1 MPGKKY
7 MDIEENFIGYIK
19 YEGELVADGLMDA
32 RKQAKALTGLD
43 SAIRF
48 LIAKQSPDLK
58 NLDYE
63 IPILVKKGSWEMLIP
78 STVAEWAQ
86 AGLGIAI
93 TAYLT
98 TAANKMAER
107 DFENFGVTDLFR
119 KSLDVIKWFVKIV
132 KHFGDATIKTFENTT
147 FEEGNRTIGLK
158 NEQGEV
164 IYVPKEILD
173 LYVQCKPTFLD
184 SLSSN
189 ITSGRELIIATKID
203 GIIEEVRIT
212 KEEKYLFCSEDD
224 ENDDEILFPD
234 LIHGEK
240 VELDGEVTRENKTT
254 NSMGFKYNGHILT
267 AHPSDRNIVPYKR
280 FMFLKCRIVAHVDRT
295 ADDGSTTSN
304 RPKLIFHH
312 IEAINDQA
320 QDLFD

>member
-1 MPGKKY
+1 MSH
-7 MDIEENFIGYIK
+7 EESFIGYIK

-32 RKQAKALTGLD
+32 RKQAKALVGLD
-43 SAIRF
+43 AAIRF

-78 STVAEWAQ
+78 STVAEWTQ
-86 AGLGIAI
+86 TGLGIAI

-98 TAANKMAER
+98 TAANKMATK
-107 DFENFGVTDLFR
+107 DFENFGTADLFK
-119 KSLDVIKWFVKIV
+119 KSIDTIKWFVKIV
-132 KHFGDATIKTFENTT
+132 KHVGDATIKSFENVT
-147 FEEGNRTIGLK
+147 FKEGNRIIGIK
-158 NEQGEV
+158 NNQGEV
-164 IYVPKEILD
+164 IYVAKDILD
-173 LYVQCKPTFLD
+173 LYIQCKPTLLD

-189 ITSGRELIIATKID
+189 VTSGRELVIATKID

-212 KEEKYLFCSEDD
+212 KEEKYLFCSEDNIS
-224 ENDDEILFPD
+224 EDEILFPD

-312 IEAINDQA
+312 IEAINEQS
-320 QDLFD
+320 QDLFK